1 MNETEETKTET
12 EKVKID
18 KQVSKQI
25 THFINTYCR
34 DMGISFHDAFKSFSF
49 LYENDRAEFD
59 RLIKNHECPRKVS

>member
-1 MNETEETKTET
+1 MNETEETKTE
-12 EKVKID
+12 KSKID

-34 DMGISFHDAFKSFSF
+34 DMGVSFHDAFKRFSS

-59 RLIKNHECPRKVS
+59 RLIENQECPRKVS